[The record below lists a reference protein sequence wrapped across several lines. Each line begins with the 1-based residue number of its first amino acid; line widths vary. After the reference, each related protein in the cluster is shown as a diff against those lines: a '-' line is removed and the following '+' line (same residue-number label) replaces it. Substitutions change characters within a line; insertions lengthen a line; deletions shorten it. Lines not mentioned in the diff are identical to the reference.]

1 MYSGG
6 AGYYW
11 LVDRIGQQSSY
22 FCIQNDNWQF
32 IAMDTGHNDNDPGT
46 VATNMTNLVT
56 AGSWSEANWVLEKI
70 HQAGKRKTVLLSHHQ
85 LFSPFGS
92 VGKNG
97 GQDSAYN
104 PNLLTTFQPVLA
116 NIEWWFWGH
125 EHTLAIYDPYLGL
138 KRGRCL
144 GGSAVPVFT
153 NQQKYAPG
161 KGLQTYQGATLPTWN
176 SKGILGNN
184 GTQYDNCFAIM
195 TLDGAS
201 ARVDYYTVP
210 LLKKAVRLEVTDA
223 VAP

>member
-22 FCIQNDNWQF
+22 FCLQNDHWQF
-32 IAMDTGHNDNDPGT
+32 LAMDTGHNDSDPAT
-46 VATNMTNLVT
+46 VASNMTNLVT
-56 AGSWSEANWVLEKI
+56 AGSWSEATWQLQKI
-70 HQAGKRKTVLLSHHQ
+70 HEAGKRKTVLLSHHQ

-92 VGKNG
+92 VGKNA
-97 GQDSAYN
+97 GQDSAFN
-104 PNLLTTFQPVLA
+104 PNLLTTFQPVLP

-144 GGSAVPVFT
+144 GASAVPVFT

-161 KGLQTYQGATLPTWN
+161 NGLQTYQEATLPTWN
-176 SKGILGNN
+176 CKGTLGDN
-184 GTQYDNCFAIM
+184 GTQYHNCFAIM

-201 ARVDYYTVP
+201 ANVDYYTVP
-210 LLKKAVRLEVTDA
+210 ILKKAVRLDVTDA
-223 VAP
+223 VGP